1 MDTAVRAGA
10 AGGGRGVLE
19 GAFALLEAL
28 RRHGDEAGVTEL
40 AVACGLPK
48 STAHRLLEQLVAL
61 RAVERHGLRY
71 RLGAQ
76 LYRLGQGWQPH
87 PGLRGAGRLPLHR
100 LRAAT
105 GGSVLLAVM
114 REERALT
121 VCSVPGRVESLVPV
135 RDGGAFPLDTAL
147 GKALRGPVRG
157 GAVLDREEVVAGV
170 CCAALPVRSP
180 AGAVVGAVAAMVE
193 AGQRLEVVA
202 GRVAEAAAA
211 VTRALARSRV
221 EVRP

>member
-1 MDTAVRAGA
+1 MDTAVRARTT
-10 AGGGRGVLE
+10 GGGRGVLE

-40 AVACGLPK
+40 AVACGVPK

-61 RAVERHGLRY
+61 QAVERRGLRY
-71 RLGAQ
+71 RLGPQ
-76 LYRLGQGWQPH
+76 LYRLGQAWQPH
-87 PGLRGAGRLPLHR
+87 PGLRAAGRLPLHR

-105 GGSVLLAVM
+105 GGSVVLAVL

-121 VCSVPGRVESLVPV
+121 VCSVPGRVEPLVPV
-135 RDGGAFPLDTAL
+135 RDGEAFSLDTAL
-147 GKALRGPVRG
+147 GRALRGPVRG
-157 GAVLDREEVVAGV
+157 GAVLDREDVVAGV

-180 AGAVVGAVAAMVE
+180 AGAVVGAVAAMVG

-202 GRVAEAAAA
+202 GRVAEAACA
-211 VTRALARSRV
+211 VTRALARSGV
-221 EVRP
+221 EVGP

>member
-1 MDTAVRAGA
+1 MDTAVRTRTT
-10 AGGGRGVLE
+10 GGGRGVLE
-19 GAFALLEAL
+19 GAFALLDAL
-28 RRHGDEAGVTEL
+28 RRHGGEAGVTGL
-40 AVACGLPK
+40 AAACGMPK

-61 RAVERHGLRY
+61 EAVERRGPRY

-76 LYRLGQGWQPH
+76 LYRLGQAWQPH
-87 PGLRGAGRLPLHR
+87 PGLRVAGRLPLHR

-105 GGSVLLAVM
+105 GGSVLLAVL

-121 VCSVPGRVESLVPV
+121 VCSVPGRVEPLVPV
-135 RDGGAFPLDTAL
+135 RDGEAFPLDTAL

-202 GRVAEAAAA
+202 GRVAEAASA
-211 VTRALARSRV
+211 VTRALARAGM
-221 EVRP
+221 EVRA

>member
-1 MDTAVRAGA
+1 METAVRAGTT
-10 AGGGRGVLE
+10 GGGRGVLE

-28 RRHGDEAGVTEL
+28 RQHGDEAGVTEL

-61 RAVERHGLRY
+61 QAVERRGLRY

-76 LYRLGQGWQPH
+76 LYRLGQAWQPH
-87 PGLRGAGRLPLHR
+87 PGLRAAGRLPLHR

-105 GGSVLLAVM
+105 GGSVLLSVL
-114 REERALT
+114 REDRALT
-121 VCSVPGRVESLVPV
+121 VCSVPGRVEPLVPV
-135 RDGGAFPLDTAL
+135 RDGGAFALDTAL

-180 AGAVVGAVAAMVE
+180 SGTVVGAVAAMVE

-202 GRVAEAAAA
+202 GRVAEASAA
-211 VTRALARSRV
+211 VTRALVRSGI

>member
-1 MDTAVRAGA
+1 M
-10 AGGGRGVLE
+10 LE
-19 GAFALLEAL
+19 GAFALLDAL
-28 RRHGDEAGVTEL
+28 RRHGGEAGVTEL
-40 AVACGLPK
+40 AAVCGMPK

-61 RAVERHGLRY
+61 EAVERRGPRY
-71 RLGAQ
+71 RLGAH
-76 LYRLGQGWQPH
+76 LYRLGQAWQPH
-87 PGLRGAGRLPLHR
+87 PGLRAAGRLPLHR

-114 REERALT
+114 REDRALT

-135 RDGGAFPLDTAL
+135 RDGEVFSLDTAL

-157 GAVLDREEVVAGV
+157 GAVLDREDVMAGV

-180 AGAVVGAVAAMVE
+180 AGAVVGAVAAVVE

-202 GRVAEAAAA
+202 GRVAEAALA
-211 VTRALARSRV
+211 VTRALARAGV
-221 EVRP
+221 EVPA